1 LEQEEKQMKV
11 ILLGPPGVGKGTA
24 AKRMVQEYGIPQIS
38 TGDLLREAVKNQTEL
53 GLKAK
58 QYMDAGKLVP
68 DDLVIGLL
76 KERVAKED
84 CRKGFILDGYPR
96 TIPQAQSLG
105 TSGIQID
112 VVVNLH
118 ADENVIVERLS
129 GRRDCPKCGAI
140 YHIKNKPPKHEGVCD
155 ACQGSLITR
164 EDQKE
169 EVIQNRLQVYRKQ
182 TEPLIQYYNQK
193 GLQKTINAVQSIDK
207 VFSDIRIAIGRK

>member
-1 LEQEEKQMKV
+1 MKV

-58 QYMDAGKLVP
+58 HYMDSGKLVP
-68 DDLVIGLL
+68 DELVIGLL

-84 CRKGFILDGYPR
+84 CRKGFILDGFPR
-96 TIPQAQSLG
+96 TIPQAESLG
-105 TSGIQID
+105 ASGIKID
-112 VVVNLH
+112 MVVNLH
-118 ADENVIVERLS
+118 ADENVIVGRLS

-140 YHIKNKPPKHEGVCD
+140 YHIQNSPPKKEGVCD
-155 ACQGSLITR
+155 ACRASLITR

-169 EVIQNRLQVYRKQ
+169 EVIQHRLQVYRQQ
-182 TEPLIQYYNQK
+182 TEPLIQYYDQR

-207 VFSDIRIAIGRK
+207 VFSDIRNAIGRK